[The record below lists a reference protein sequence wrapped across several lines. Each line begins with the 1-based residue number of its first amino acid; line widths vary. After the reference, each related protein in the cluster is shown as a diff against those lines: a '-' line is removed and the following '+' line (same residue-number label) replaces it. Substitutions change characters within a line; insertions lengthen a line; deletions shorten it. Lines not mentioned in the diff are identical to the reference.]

1 MEYMTEAGL
10 DKGQIQIE
18 VSRKDISLSEAG
30 AVPLE
35 TKLVFVGVGMPKV

>member
-10 DKGQIQIE
+10 DKGEVQIE
-18 VSRKDISLSEAG
+18 VNRKDISLSEAG
-30 AVPLE
+30 TIPVE